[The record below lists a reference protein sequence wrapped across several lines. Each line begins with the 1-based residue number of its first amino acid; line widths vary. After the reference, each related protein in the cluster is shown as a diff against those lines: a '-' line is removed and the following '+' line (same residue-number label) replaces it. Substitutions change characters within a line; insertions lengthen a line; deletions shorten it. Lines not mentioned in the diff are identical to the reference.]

1 MSHVTP
7 VPTDVKA
14 PRAACAVSSHM
25 DTRTAATE
33 IAHALHDSLGE
44 GCDAMFIFASYHHR
58 AALEPGAQ
66 LIRAALRPTFTLGVT
81 AESVLGF
88 DQELEGVA
96 GLAALGLRM
105 PPGTRLHPWSFIHGR
120 TLLNFDDAAAMRGH
134 LGVGDDT
141 RAVLMLADPFSTP
154 MQQLLPAIGACR
166 APRPVPVIGG
176 MASGA
181 SQPGHNL
188 MIQGELAVPAGAVG
202 LTISGPVAVDL
213 VVSQGCRPVGQAMV
227 ITKVK
232 NNVILEIGGRKA
244 LEVIQEMAQAL
255 PERERP
261 LLAKGLFAGLVT
273 NEYKDRFG
281 RGDFLVRNI
290 LAADKGAG
298 SIAVGDVP
306 RVGQTIQFHVR
317 DAETAEEDL
326 QLLLDAQE
334 LKDPPFAGL
343 LFTCN
348 GRGTRLFAKPNHDV
362 NVIRQR
368 LGSLPLAGFFA
379 AGEIGPIGDRSFVH
393 GQTASLALFR
403 GG

>member
-1 MSHVTP
+1 
-7 VPTDVKA
+7 
-14 PRAACAVSSHM
+14 
-25 DTRTAATE
+25 
-33 IAHALHDSLGE
+33 
-44 GCDAMFIFASYHHR
+44 
-58 AALEPGAQ
+58 
-66 LIRAALRPTFTLGVT
+66 
-81 AESVLGF
+81 
-88 DQELEGVA
+88 
-96 GLAALGLRM
+96 
-105 PPGTRLHPWSFIHGR
+105 
-120 TLLNFDDAAAMRGH
+120 
-134 LGVGDDT
+134 
-141 RAVLMLADPFSTP
+141 
-154 MQQLLPAIGACR
+154 
-166 APRPVPVIGG
+166 
-176 MASGA
+176 
-181 SQPGHNL
+181 